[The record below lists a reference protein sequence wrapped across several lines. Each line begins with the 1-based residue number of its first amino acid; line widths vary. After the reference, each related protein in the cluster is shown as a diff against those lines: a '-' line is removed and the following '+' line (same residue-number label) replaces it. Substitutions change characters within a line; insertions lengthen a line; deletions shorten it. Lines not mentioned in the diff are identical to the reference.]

1 MAAHGLLCQLSFSYS
16 WEKLQ
21 FGSAGPEHFIF
32 TSTIKSS
39 LLQVPLL
46 TLLHFI
52 LCCPLLKSSL
62 SCKNLIFFYIH
73 VQISIQ
79 LNPTVAP
86 ITPKHKKWTWLF
98 YNCKK
103 GTANDHMHCNTFLYF
118 TYSLLIIPFDSC
130 YTKRFKLWLSV
141 CTKKFFFRNTN
152 CTTSQIKF

>member
-21 FGSAGPEHFIF
+21 LGSAGPEHSIF

-52 LCCPLLKSSL
+52 CCHFELQKFNSALCPCANFNTIKP
-62 SCKNLIFFYIH
+62 IA
-73 VQISIQ
+73 
-79 LNPTVAP
+79 AP
-86 ITPKHKKWTWLF
+86 ITSKNKKWKWML

-103 GTANDHMHCNTFLYF
+103 E
-118 TYSLLIIPFDSC
+118 
-130 YTKRFKLWLSV
+130 
-141 CTKKFFFRNTN
+141 
-152 CTTSQIKF
+152 TSQWSHALQYIPEFHIFPLNYFFSLPLLLKF